1 MRWTCSRVSASMT
14 TVRSSPTGSRPH
26 SSSCQ
31 LWRWCGWTPSFT
43 PRCLSPHT
51 SPVYRYRHM
60 VITAASPVTADGG
73 CGDVGGSPSSR
84 AALSSCSSSCWLM
97 ARLVLSMVL
106 SMVLAPPRRLTSSVT
121 LGQAGQRC
129 VTMNGEDSHWL
140 TPLHF
145 YYATICIVS

>member
-1 MRWTCSRVSASMT
+1 M
-14 TVRSSPTGSRPH
+14 G
-26 SSSCQ
+26 
-31 LWRWCGWTPSFT
+31 
-43 PRCLSPHT
+43 LST
-51 SPVYRYRHM
+51 
-60 VITAASPVTADGG
+60 
-73 CGDVGGSPSSR
+73 
-84 AALSSCSSSCWLM
+84 
-97 ARLVLSMVL
+97 VL